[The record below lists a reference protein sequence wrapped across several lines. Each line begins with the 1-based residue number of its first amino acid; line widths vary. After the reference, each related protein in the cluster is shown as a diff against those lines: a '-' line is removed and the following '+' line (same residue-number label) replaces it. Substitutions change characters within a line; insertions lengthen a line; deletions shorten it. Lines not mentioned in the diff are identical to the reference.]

1 MQIGFCTLFSPY
13 KLSNFLTQEPS
24 LRMCKPDKHHILL
37 KAICRNTFKCNYLGP
52 VGSFKA
58 SSVDWVLMLN
68 IISINPHSL
77 VPQEIQAQGHRAE
90 AAFKEAIEK
99 GSVEVY
105 RGRIMLIGQ
114 DRAGKTSLKKF
125 LLGIPFNPEEES
137 TVGIK
142 VDPTKLEV
150 EVDQVKNWELTEH
163 KKLDLSEYGEDIAKI
178 TATHMKALE
187 GESQETTD
195 SVDLEQELS
204 DPSRLQVHNVIVL
217 SKIDVFYLR
226 Q

>member
-1 MQIGFCTLFSPY
+1 MAMQIGFCTLFSPY

-52 VGSFKA
+52 VGSLKA
-58 SSVDWVLMLN
+58 YSVDWVLMLN

-114 DRAGKTSLKKF
+114 DRAGKTSLRNFFLAF
-125 LLGIPFNPEEES
+125 LL
-137 TVGIK
+137 T
-142 VDPTKLEV
+142 L
-150 EVDQVKNWELTEH
+150 
-163 KKLDLSEYGEDIAKI
+163 KKR
-178 TATHMKALE
+178 AL
-187 GESQETTD
+187 
-195 SVDLEQELS
+195 
-204 DPSRLQVHNVIVL
+204 
-217 SKIDVFYLR
+217 
-226 Q
+226 